1 MQKFPFMKLS
11 IQFTGSPN
19 ATVLSIPD
27 NEMRSVIRQ
36 ALADP
41 DFRKMLDEELEKE
54 KRPHG
59 TDLRESFAALIR
71 SKGNGSGL
79 DAEDLVELNWTFVGD
94 DGDCWTLPLTELVLN
109 NKKKDVVFVFE
120 NAVARFEENLN
131 DMENDMLDAVVEVFD
146 EWL

>member
-1 MQKFPFMKLS
+1 MAPQVHLS
-11 IQFTGSPN
+11 ISADKGSVADALRQLAN
-19 ATVLSIPD
+19 FIEEFEPD
-27 NEMRSVIRQ
+27 ENSNSEYPTQYESNICVAEIT
-36 ALADP
+36 
-41 DFRKMLDEELEKE
+41 EE
-54 KRPHG
+54 
-59 TDLRESFAALIR
+59 TDLRESFATLIR
-71 SKGNGSGL
+71 SKGNGSRL

-94 DGDCWTLPLTELVLN
+94 DGDCWTLPLTELVLD